1 MDDACGVVYG
11 GRRGRKKDPL
21 SELFFRQVCKLVQSK
36 RHIPLCVQNIQN
48 FDRSIREK
56 YVGPPFFVEDVE
68 LLNFSLVG
76 EKHFFSTA
84 GCSFDD
90 TPAACVK
97 NRPI

>member
-1 MDDACGVVYG
+1 MSGS
-11 GRRGRKKDPL
+11 L
-21 SELFFRQVCKLVQSK
+21 
-36 RHIPLCVQNIQN
+36 
-48 FDRSIREK
+48 
-56 YVGPPFFVEDVE
+56 FFVEDVE

-97 NRPI
+97 NRLI

>member
-1 MDDACGVVYG
+1 MRVGSCTG
-11 GRRGRKKDPL
+11 GGEGGSRTLCLNSSSVRYANW
-21 SELFFRQVCKLVQSK
+21 FRANVTS
-36 RHIPLCVQNIQN
+36 LCVCRTYKI
-48 FDRSIREK
+48 SIGQSVK
-56 YVGPPFFVEDVE
+56 NMSGSPFFVEDVE